1 MSLIPGLGRS
11 PGGGNGN
18 PLHILASEI
27 RLQSMGLQKE
37 SDRIQQPNNNKNQS
51 HKERVLKY
59 GLLKPKK
66 DYPDEVGEFLHG
78 KMMKTEKLQDVTRKI
93 FLKQKGKIQSE
104 LLQENTLPLV
114 GSIVEPA
121 PRLSSEILQSL
132 MSPTSDCGST

>member
-27 RLQSMGLQKE
+27 RLQSMGLQRVRQDLATK
-37 SDRIQQPNNNKNQS
+37 QQQQKPS

-66 DYPDEVGEFLHG
+66 DYPDEAGEFLHG
-78 KMMKTEKLQDVTRKI
+78 KMMETEKLQDVTGEI
-93 FLKQKGKIQSE
+93 FLIQKG
-104 LLQENTLPLV
+104 
-114 GSIVEPA
+114 
-121 PRLSSEILQSL
+121 EI
-132 MSPTSDCGST
+132 